1 MTETNLIV
9 MNGKLIP
16 AEEASI
22 SVFDPG
28 FLYGETLFTTL
39 GVRNASCRFLGRHLK
54 RLMEMASIFHP
65 TSPFSPEQVREG
77 VRMLLLALPDSP
89 QLLRITLT
97 PGHLD
102 GFRLDSGVSGPP
114 SWMIVPIFRKGPDP
128 VAGQSG
134 ISTEISPVPAL
145 SSRDPRSRLKTG
157 NLFLSRWLRRNKSS
171 SRFELLMKN
180 TRGYLLEGTVSNL
193 FFLLQD
199 DTVLTPPDHW
209 GVLPGVI
216 RSVLIDLLRIRGI
229 PLRWGSLTPR
239 TLNRAKG
246 AFLTNSFIEILPI
259 RTIYPETAPDP
270 RPGANITEPLWRSE
284 DNPSFFSL
292 LKTGLQRQSEEEDGG

>member
-9 MNGKLIP
+9 MNGKLIA

-22 SVFDPG
+22 SAFDPG

-39 GVRNASCRFLGRHLK
+39 GVRNGSCRFLGRHLN
-54 RLMEMASIFHP
+54 RLMEMASVLHP
-65 TSPFSPEQVREG
+65 TSPFSPEQIREG
-77 VRMLLLALPDSP
+77 VRSLLLALPAPP

-102 GFRLDSGVSGPP
+102 GFRLDSGGSGPP

-128 VAGQSG
+128 IAEQSG
-134 ISTEISPVPAL
+134 VPTEISPVPAL
-145 SSRDPRSRLKTG
+145 SSRDPRSRFKTG
-157 NLFLSRWLRRNKSS
+157 NLFLSRWLRRNKPP

-193 FFLLQD
+193 FFVLKD
-199 DTVLTPPDHW
+199 ETVLTPPEQW

-216 RSVLIDLLRIRGI
+216 RSVLIDLLRARGI
-229 PLRWGSLTPR
+229 PLQWGSLTPR

-246 AFLTNSFIEILPI
+246 AFLTNSFIEMLPI
-259 RTIYPETAPDP
+259 RTIYPETASNPS
-270 RPGANITEPLWRSE
+270 PGANITEPLWRSE
-284 DNPSFFSL
+284 DNMSFFSL
-292 LKTGLQRQSEEEDGG
+292 LKTGLQDQADEEREE